1 MNKRELLDH
10 CIGIIEEKTS
20 QIERALQELREGA
33 ESESKSTSGD
43 KHETGRA
50 MMHLEQEQL
59 MKQLGEWRNQM
70 QQLVGLK
77 NATPQPNVYSG
88 SLVTTDRGLFFIST
102 AIGKVQWKD
111 QTVFVIS
118 PQSPIGKAFLGK
130 KEKEVVAFQQTSY
143 AILEID

>member
-1 MNKRELLDH
+1 MNKRELLEY
-10 CIGIIEEKTS
+10 CIGVIEEKTS

-59 MKQLGEWRNQM
+59 TKQLGEWRNQM
-70 QQLVGLK
+70 SQLVALK
-77 NATPQPNVYSG
+77 NTSPQPNVHSG
-88 SLVTTDRGLFFIST
+88 SLVTTDRGIFFIST

-118 PQSPIGKAFLGK
+118 PQSPIGRAFLGK
-130 KEKEVVAFQQTSY
+130 KEKEVAAFQQTSY
-143 AILEID
+143 TIIAIN

>member
-1 MNKRELLDH
+1 MNKRELLEY
-10 CIGIIEEKTS
+10 CIGVIEEKTS

-59 MKQLGEWRNQM
+59 TKQLGEWRNQM
-70 QQLVGLK
+70 SQLVALK
-77 NATPQPNVYSG
+77 NTNPQPNVHSG
-88 SLVTTDRGLFFIST
+88 SLVTTDRGIFFIST

-118 PQSPIGKAFLGK
+118 PQSPIGRAFLGK
-130 KEKEVVAFQQTSY
+130 KEKEVAAFQQTSY
-143 AILEID
+143 TIIAIN